1 MRRSIVSMGWLL
13 IAVSGCAAMGSRA
26 SIGPDS
32 EDWERRRELSR
43 EARQATEAHDF
54 PRALDLLTELAEID
68 TRSADAPAR
77 MGRILADLGQ
87 LDQASEAFQRA
98 LDRDADDIDSLIG
111 LGRIELTQGRA
122 VEAIARFDE
131 AIEIDPGQATAHIG
145 RGQALERVGRAD
157 EALAAYFRALRHE
170 PDASQALHRVA
181 SIQLDRNQPE
191 SALARLD
198 HLVELS
204 SEDPEARLQRGRARL
219 ALGLTDEAIADLRFA
234 SEHLSHRADVA
245 YLLALAFEQADKL
258 KDARTAASRA
268 LELDPNSVLVRE
280 LAERLH
286 R

>member
-1 MRRSIVSMGWLL
+1 MRRSIVSMGWLV
-13 IAVSGCAAMGSRA
+13 ITVSGCAAMGPGA
-26 SIGPDS
+26 GAGPDS
-32 EDWERRRELSR
+32 EAWELRRELSR
-43 EARQATEAHDF
+43 EARQATEARDF
-54 PRALDLLTELAEID
+54 PRALDLLAELAETD
-68 TRSADAPAR
+68 TRSAEAPAR
-77 MGRILADLGQ
+77 MGRIYAELGQ
-87 LDQASEAFQRA
+87 FDEASEAFQRA

-111 LGRIELTQGRA
+111 LGRVELATGKPT
-122 VEAIARFDE
+122 EAIARFDE

-145 RGQALERVGRAD
+145 RGQALEILGRTD

-170 PDASQALHRVA
+170 PDATQALSRVA

-204 SEDPEARLQRGRARL
+204 FEDPETRIQRGRARL
-219 ALGLTDEAIADLRFA
+219 ALGLIDEAIADLRFA
-234 SEHLSHRADVA
+234 SEHLPERADVA
-245 YLLALAFEQADKL
+245 YLLALAFEQADKT
-258 KDARTAASRA
+258 KDARTAAARA

>member
-1 MRRSIVSMGWLL
+1 MRRSVVSMGWLV
-13 IAVSGCAAMGSRA
+13 IAVSGCAAMGPRGGT
-26 SIGPDS
+26 GPDS
-32 EDWERRRELSR
+32 ETWELRRELSR
-43 EARQATEAHDF
+43 QARQATEARDY
-54 PRALDLLTELAEID
+54 PRSLDLLAELAELD
-68 TRSADAPAR
+68 TRSPDAPAR
-77 MGRILADLGQ
+77 MGRIFAELGR

-98 LDRDADDIDSLIG
+98 LDRDGDDIDSLIG
-111 LGRIELTQGRA
+111 LGQIELARGKATD
-122 VEAIARFDE
+122 AIARFDE

-145 RGQALERVGRAD
+145 RGQALEELGRSD

-170 PDASQALHRVA
+170 PDASRALSRVA

-204 SEDPEARLQRGRARL
+204 SEDPEARIQRGRARL

-234 SEHLSHRADVA
+234 SEQLPDRADVA

-258 KDARTAASRA
+258 RDARLAAERA
-268 LELDPNSVLVRE
+268 LELDPHSVLVRE

>member
-1 MRRSIVSMGWLL
+1 MRPSIVSMGWLV
-13 IAVSGCAAMGSRA
+13 IAVSGCAAMGPRA
-26 SIGPDS
+26 STGPDS
-32 EDWERRRELSR
+32 KTWELRRELSR
-43 EARQATEAHDF
+43 EARQATEDRDF
-54 PRALDLLTELAEID
+54 ARALDLLAELAETD

-77 MGRILADLGQ
+77 MGRIHEELGQ
-87 LDQASEAFQRA
+87 LDRASEAYQRA

-111 LGRIELTQGRA
+111 LGRVELARGKAT
-122 VEAIARFDE
+122 EAIAHFDE

-145 RGQALERVGRAD
+145 RGQALELLGRTD

-170 PDASQALHRVA
+170 PDAERALGRVA

-204 SEDPEARLQRGRARL
+204 FDNPETRIQRGRARL

-234 SEHLSHRADVA
+234 SEHLPDRADVA
-245 YLLALAFEQADKL
+245 YLLALAFEQAEKTE
-258 KDARTAASRA
+258 DARTAVGRA
-268 LELDPNSVLVRE
+268 LELDPTSVLVRE